1 MQDESA
7 PPPYRPAFAAALGLF
22 ARASEDM
29 KALGFLPPV
38 LVGGAAVEFYSGS
51 TISTGDFDIVTA
63 RQDQFEDILRKHGF
77 VGPSG
82 PGKATRGWIHPD
94 LQLGF
99 EVVSSSLLDG
109 MADRDRIV
117 MVRVGTDGFAA
128 FVSLEDMVADR
139 MGQYASGSAP
149 DMLDQ
154 ARTLYRLYSDADRAY
169 MDARIRHETA
179 GDYGIEALDG

>member
-63 RQDQFEDILRKHGF
+63 RQDQFEDILRKHRRESFARVVLLIFRGDACRDPQH
-77 VGPSG
+77 GDLTGSNEHPR
-82 PGKATRGWIHPD
+82 ATV
-94 LQLGF
+94 LQ
-99 EVVSSSLLDG
+99 
-109 MADRDRIV
+109 
-117 MVRVGTDGFAA
+117 
-128 FVSLEDMVADR
+128 
-139 MGQYASGSAP
+139 P
-149 DMLDQ
+149 
-154 ARTLYRLYSDADRAY
+154 
-169 MDARIRHETA
+169 
-179 GDYGIEALDG
+179 

>member
-1 MQDESA
+1 
-7 PPPYRPAFAAALGLF
+7 
-22 ARASEDM
+22 
-29 KALGFLPPV
+29 V

-77 VGPSG
+77 VRPSG